1 MGVEEMVKS
10 SADLV
15 AAARAEVATLTV
27 DEVKRRREQG
37 GVVLLDV
44 REPAEVA
51 KGKIAGAVAV
61 PRGLL
66 EFAADPANPM
76 HNPALSVGQPVIVYC
91 ASGGRS
97 ALAAK
102 TLKDM
107 GYDVSHMDGGFGAWK
122 AKEYDIESQ
131 D

>member
-1 MGVEEMVKS
+1 MAKSAADLIAAANAEVEVLSVEEV
-10 SADLV
+10 
-15 AAARAEVATLTV
+15 RQ
-27 DEVKRRREQG
+27 RRDQG
-37 GVVLLDV
+37 EALLLDV

-51 KGKIAGAVAV
+51 KGKVAGAVHV

-76 HNPALSVGQPVIVYC
+76 HNPALSSGQPVIVYC

-107 GYDVSHMDGGFGAWK
+107 GLDRVSHMAGGFGAWK
-122 AKEYDIESQ
+122 AAEYEVET
-131 D
+131 